1 MSIGTGVVIAST
13 TLSATGTYRLT
24 TSLLPAATNPYSLVA
39 HYGGDGNFSGNTSP
53 AISMTVPKQNS
64 QVLVSFVN
72 ASGALTTASQ
82 NIAYGSNYILRV
94 DVTNTSGTPCQN
106 PNTGAISFVCPT
118 GTIQIL
124 NRTTP
129 LNDFPM
135 AQNANAT

>member
-39 HYGGDGNFSGNTSP
+39 HYGGGGNFSGNTSP
-53 AISMTVPKQNS
+53 AISMTGAKLNS

-82 NIAYGSNYILRV
+82 NTTYGSNYILRI
-94 DVTNTSGTPCQN
+94 DVTNPSGTPGQN
-106 PNTGAISFVCPT
+106 PTTALAGFVGPT
-118 GTIQIL
+118 GTL
-124 NRTTP
+124 K
-129 LNDFPM
+129 
-135 AQNANAT
+135 